1 MPYVSVLLQQLGAF
15 LQEES
20 NEETPLLVAL
30 NRGFSE
36 VAELLLQQPIA
47 TGIHTSL
54 PSGKSALHLAAEK
67 GDARLL
73 SLLLQAR
80 AQLDAITS
88 TGRTALHLAVEH
100 DYEQAVQA
108 ICTHEST
115 KVRHLVQETPNGASP
130 VCLAERRGKP
140 ALILPMLRCYHRHLR
155 ERYLAGKLQ
164 DSGDRIS
171 DPSLTGLCVKYR
183 DTLFLNEDVPNAKL
197 VTQAGKVAAMR
208 LAPDTLIAPDG
219 EKLRR
224 YQRVLEKT
232 RWSGADNNLM
242 GRGRLRSQMDLDEK
256 IEVSKEASPPC
267 RRSGSVE
274 KRPRGQGQGQQLS
287 RKPWGSAVVRQRP
300 QSASNR
306 SPSFH
311 GTSCPPSSQLLV
323 QKPPRPQGRQRE
335 AAAIAAEDEMEE
347 LMLDFFSDAELPEPQ
362 ACEGA
367 ALNMYSSDED

>member
-15 LQEES
+15 LQEEP

-36 VAELLLQQPIA
+36 VAELLLQQPAA

-164 DSGDRIS
+164 DAGDRIS
-171 DPSLTGLCVKYR
+171 DPGLTGLCVKYR
-183 DTLFLNEDVPNAKL
+183 DTLFLNEDMQNAKL

-208 LAPDTLIAPDG
+208 LAPDTVIAPDG
-219 EKLRR
+219 VSKLRR
-224 YQRVLEKT
+224 YQRVLDKT

-242 GRGRLRSQMDLDEK
+242 GRGRLRSQMDLTDEK
-256 IEVSKEASPPC
+256 MEVSKEASPPC

-274 KRPRGQGQGQQLS
+274 VQKRPRGI
-287 RKPWGSAVVRQRP
+287 RKPWGSAVVRERP
-300 QSASNR
+300 QSASHR

-323 QKPPRPQGRQRE
+323 QKRPRPQGRQRE

-347 LMLDFFSDAELPEPQ
+347 LMLDFFSDAELPAEPQ
-362 ACEGA
+362 VCEGA